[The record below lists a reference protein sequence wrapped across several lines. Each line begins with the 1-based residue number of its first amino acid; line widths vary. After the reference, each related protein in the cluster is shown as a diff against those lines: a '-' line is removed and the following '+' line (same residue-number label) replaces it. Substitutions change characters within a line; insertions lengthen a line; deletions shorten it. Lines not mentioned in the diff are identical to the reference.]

1 MMIVDLTETAKA
13 EATIMSH
20 WRSLPESM
28 RGLDTRRKT
37 REAPDPRLEDDQEH
51 DDNDEGKPWVANGNL
66 LLRSYLV
73 ALAGP
78 DKADWSA
85 TGEQHLQRERELWKP
100 VKDLLFRWLFLSD
113 GPHACLTFLDDQPGG
128 VVPGEGGTRDAQL
141 LLWEK
146 EALFNGLGPA
156 LLWSEPF
163 VEERN
168 NRDEEDE
175 FSWAITTHEVPT
187 VFARVCTRVLQ
198 AGDNEPVATALVE
211 SLGHIYRGSTHDAFQ
226 QALVAEGPKI
236 LACSNPAVV
245 LAFFRHAMSKSVELE
260 ETTLMIERVVGE
272 LMDVHPDL
280 RVKEAALRWLRHGS
294 VPDSDLFRTRVLE
307 LAADS
312 PTRIRVLAL
321 QVLPWVV
328 GPELALEVV
337 IETAFAAVMDNDIMV
352 ATEGC
357 KVLGHYSVLNDEPAS
372 REIDAYAHR
381 ADLLVKTTVRRR
393 PPVAS
398 LLALAAKCVAAH
410 WEPALLQGALPAELH
425 ALVQDTSS
433 AAQAQGSRLDEL
445 QKAAKATLLRL
456 GGVIPAL
463 YDHVVPY
470 VVSMLCPDHQW
481 QLREGGLL
489 VLGCMMRKWTELHS
503 GYADLHLSVISSLT
517 DPEARIRRRAAWVAD
532 ASLRWLDE
540 ATQKEAISLLVPLL
554 HDPDHKVQGA
564 AYKALRRLHDLP
576 RPRPRPVVKTIIE
589 GCLNHLQH
597 SALPWGCQDEL
608 TLLTLAHWIPD
619 FVRGDDDVH
628 DTDVV
633 AGCMRVLLEAVA
645 GLSKPS
651 LSAMQAVNHVCA
663 SPGYRCVVDGEQL
676 VIACERHFEAT
687 SAVFLAGLG
696 ALCSLLEHGLVSLEP
711 DRATKWILFAVD
723 TLQLNSLP
731 GLSALYCF
739 IKRYPECVTAQ
750 LSLVVPAL
758 MTRPLAYNLQES
770 MYGFCMCIDALTTHC
785 TEGVRAWVTSL
796 SSFLVRHN
804 YSMPQHMAL
813 RCCVQLAQCGAADLD
828 PGVFALLTELNG
840 GTLHA
845 ITASVSGIEHT
856 FRPTTE
862 GLANL
867 LLESLAARK
876 AHLAAPAFDLCAR
889 EIPSPQAALGLFM
902 LFADHLQRR
911 TRAYQRLQ
919 TSISQQQ
926 HTGADARGL
935 PQVEENRCCPY
946 GQDDSKELRDKVQRV
961 LHELAARIGERLLRE
976 QKRRLQRHAGGL
988 RRYLHTESP
997 LLALLLEA

>member
-1 MMIVDLTETAKA
+1 
-13 EATIMSH
+13 
-20 WRSLPESM
+20 
-28 RGLDTRRKT
+28 
-37 REAPDPRLEDDQEH
+37 
-51 DDNDEGKPWVANGNL
+51 
-66 LLRSYLV
+66 
-73 ALAGP
+73 
-78 DKADWSA
+78 
-85 TGEQHLQRERELWKP
+85 
-100 VKDLLFRWLFLSD
+100 
-113 GPHACLTFLDDQPGG
+113 
-128 VVPGEGGTRDAQL
+128 
-141 LLWEK
+141 
-146 EALFNGLGPA
+146 
-156 LLWSEPF
+156 
-163 VEERN
+163 
-168 NRDEEDE
+168 
-175 FSWAITTHEVPT
+175 
-187 VFARVCTRVLQ
+187 
-198 AGDNEPVATALVE
+198 
-211 SLGHIYRGSTHDAFQ
+211 
-226 QALVAEGPKI
+226 
-236 LACSNPAVV
+236 
-245 LAFFRHAMSKSVELE
+245 
-260 ETTLMIERVVGE
+260 MIERVVGE

-294 VPDSDLFRTRVLE
+294 VPDSDLFRMVTPTGLPHLLAMACSTYTNYRPQRVLE

-312 PTRIRVLAL
+312 PTRIRVL
-321 QVLPWVV
+321 PWIV

-398 LLALAAKCVAAH
+398 LLALAAKVPYPLNCTRSCKTHRQRPKPKVPPCVH
-410 WEPALLQGALPAELH
+410 LG
-425 ALVQDTSS
+425 
-433 AAQAQGSRLDEL
+433 LDEL

-564 AYKALRRLHDLP
+564 AYKALRR
-576 RPRPRPVVKTIIE
+576 PVVKTIIE

-633 AGCMRVLLEAVA
+633 AGC
-645 GLSKPS
+645 
-651 LSAMQAVNHVCA
+651 
-663 SPGYRCVVDGEQL
+663 VVDGEQL
-676 VIACERHFEAT
+676 IIACERHFEAT

-988 RRYLHTESP
+988 RRYLHAESP
-997 LLALLLEA
+997 LLALLEA